1 MGTGTGT
8 DVCGSR
14 REVFYQGKNTNSSSN
29 SIKQT
34 MAVNNGRN
42 NT

>member
-14 REVFYQGKNTNSSSN
+14 REVFCQGKNTTDSGTV
-29 SIKQT
+29 KQT
-34 MAVNNGRN
+34 MTVKNGRN